1 MQTEFLLGIILV
13 KVNFEDQGD
22 WGIDQEMVYCGDGRV
37 EPAQDNVQ
45 WYCLMLQ
52 VLNLPVLLQ

>member
-1 MQTEFLLGIILV
+1 V